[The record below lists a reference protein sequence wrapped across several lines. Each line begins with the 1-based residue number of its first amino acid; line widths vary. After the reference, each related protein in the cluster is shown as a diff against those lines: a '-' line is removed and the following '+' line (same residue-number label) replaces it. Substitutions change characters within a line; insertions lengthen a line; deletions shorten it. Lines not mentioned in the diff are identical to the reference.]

1 MFQSIINRSPSITV
15 DELKVRLITTRDA
28 PLIAAYYQRNRAF
41 LQPWE
46 PLREEAFFTEAGWDK
61 RLGQLAEL
69 HKHKLAYYF
78 IIVKPGSDD
87 ICGVI
92 NYSNL
97 VRHPFFACHVGYSL
111 DERCQG
117 QGIMRKTLE
126 ATVAWMFEQ
135 QHFHRVMAAYMPRNQ
150 KSAAVLDAA
159 GFRKEGEAKD
169 YLLINGRWEDHVLT
183 SRINPNW
190 IPPKQ

>member
-1 MFQSIINRSPSITV
+1 MV
-15 DELKVRLITTRDA
+15 DDLKVRLITTRDA

-78 IIVKPGSDD
+78 VIVKPDSDD

-92 NYSNL
+92 NFSNL
-97 VRHPFFACHVGYSL
+97 VRHPFFACHV
-111 DERCQG
+111 
-117 QGIMRKTLE
+117 
-126 ATVAWMFEQ
+126 ATHWM
-135 QHFHRVMAAYMPRNQ
+135 N
-150 KSAAVLDAA
+150 
-159 GFRKEGEAKD
+159 GAK
-169 YLLINGRWEDHVLT
+169 GWG
-183 SRINPNW
+183 
-190 IPPKQ
+190 